1 MLARSTA
8 SFACSCFV
16 TVVLLISSCVELVLP
31 TQTLKRQ
38 ALFYTWL
45 WDLLGEKDLCFDLN
59 ISFLLFCFK
68 LWGMPHFQ
76 MKIFIMFKNIINSEA
91 VYTSLNLKGLDFSIN
106 HGIQQVSQLL
116 QNRKQNQPC
125 IDYYD
130 FTISTHK
137 GYLYL

>member
-1 MLARSTA
+1 
-8 SFACSCFV
+8 
-16 TVVLLISSCVELVLP
+16 
-31 TQTLKRQ
+31 
-38 ALFYTWL
+38 
-45 WDLLGEKDLCFDLN
+45 
-59 ISFLLFCFK
+59 
-68 LWGMPHFQ
+68 MPHFQ